1 MLISQSKMSIDNAKA
16 TTKNPLRDRN
26 AQILLRDTGI
36 SIKILVKRFEVVSL
50 GKGNY
55 GRVSRECYLPYLA
68 L

>member
-55 GRVSRECYLPYLA
+55 GRVSRECYLPYLS

>member
-1 MLISQSKMSIDNAKA
+1 MLKQQQ
-16 TTKNPLRDRN
+16 KNPLRDRN
-26 AQILLRDTGI
+26 AQMLLRDTGI
-36 SIKILVKRFEVVSL
+36 SIKILVKRFEVVTL